1 MDELT
6 LIQKIAVWTLPV
18 LFAITVHEAAHGWV
32 AYKLGDPTAKE
43 QRRLSFNPLRHI
55 DPIGTLLVP
64 GVLLLLSVGMI
75 FGWAKPV
82 PVNPLRL
89 KHPQRDMGLVAVA
102 GPSVNFIMAL
112 FWALIYR
119 AGEAYHLEYLSYVG
133 FAGIFINLV
142 LMALNLLPILPLDGG
157 RVLHSVL
164 PRHLAEPYART
175 EPFGLF
181 ILLGLIFAQ
190 LLDDLI
196 YPLINAGFDVIYF
209 IVYLP

>member
-1 MDELT
+1 MDELS
-6 LIQKIAVWTLPV
+6 LVQKIAVWALPV

-32 AYKLGDPTAKE
+32 AYKFGDPTAKE
-43 QRRLSFNPLRHI
+43 LGRLSFNPIRHI
-55 DPIGTLLVP
+55 DPIGTLLIP
-64 GVLLLLSVGMI
+64 GIMLLLPVGMI

-89 KHPQRDMGLVAVA
+89 KKPRRDMGLVAIA
-102 GPSVNFIMAL
+102 GPGVNLLMAI

-119 AGEAYHLEYLSYVG
+119 AGESFDLEYLSYVG
-133 FAGIFINLV
+133 FAGVFINLV

-157 RVLHSVL
+157 RVLHSLL
-164 PRHLAEPYART
+164 PPKLAEPYARS

-181 ILLGLIFAQ
+181 ILLGLIFAH

-196 YPLINAGFDVIYF
+196 FPIINVGFDLINF
-209 IVYLP
+209 IVY